1 MESRDAH
8 FATSSVAR
16 LVDRGDSR
24 QCGMVRVVKGGVW
37 KNTEDEILK
46 AAVSKYGMNQWA
58 RISSL
63 LVRKTP
69 KQCKARWYEWLDPSI
84 KKIEWSREEDEKL
97 LHMAKLMPTQWRT
110 IAPIVGRTATQC
122 LERYQQLLDDADAH
136 ESGLGLAGPGVEAAP
151 SADQVLKL
159 RPGEIDPDPESRP
172 AKPDPVDMDED
183 EKEMLSEARAR
194 LANTEGKKAK
204 RKARERALDEARRLS
219 TLQKRRELRAAGIVG
234 KGRDKAKGIDYNA
247 EIPFEKQPLPGF
259 YDTSAEAA
267 KTYEEPMRRTLL
279 QMEPGPQPTD
289 EEAKRKRD
297 KAMNKPSRHE
307 EALRR
312 MQEADKVSKRRKLM
326 LPHAQVSEA
335 DMEQII
341 KLGHAGEEARALV
354 EHGESATEGLLGTYT
369 PIERPAPDATP
380 ARAPVADA
388 LVREARELHARTVT
402 QTPLLGDENVPM
414 PSTARPSEPASTPA
428 ATPYRD
434 ALGLN
439 DGSATPRDAK
449 MQARIA
455 KRQLAARLAALPAP
469 KNDFDIV
476 VDEPPVPEPIVHDD
490 VEEDAAVRD
499 ARLAQEAAE
508 ERERAWAR
516 RTQVVQRALPRPV
529 DVNPHQLEVLL
540 ASLRASDDE
549 AQRLVDHE
557 VVQLMAQD
565 ARVFPLP
572 GSRNVGGQT
581 SALWPVP
588 DTYLAQA
595 RALVEAE
602 TLHATE
608 PSEPVDMPEAWA
620 PDGTRVFRDTLSREA
635 YIQGAQ
641 QRLEVLRTKMNDA
654 ATQALKSEKLLSK
667 LLGGYQAR
675 SRRLGGQVTE
685 AAAKHADM
693 SVRISAL
700 ERLASS
706 EPAAG
711 QERLER
717 IAADVARLSAI
728 ERMAQ
733 GEHKELQEQRA
744 AAQEAWDEIQTELDM
759 RRAEA
764 ALLA

>member
-1 MESRDAH
+1 
-8 FATSSVAR
+8 
-16 LVDRGDSR
+16 
-24 QCGMVRVVKGGVW
+24 
-37 KNTEDEILK
+37 
-46 AAVSKYGMNQWA
+46 MNQWA

-608 PSEPVDMPEAWA
+608 PSEPVDIPEAWT

>member
-1 MESRDAH
+1 
-8 FATSSVAR
+8 
-16 LVDRGDSR
+16 
-24 QCGMVRVVKGGVW
+24 
-37 KNTEDEILK
+37 
-46 AAVSKYGMNQWA
+46 MNQWA

-136 ESGLGLAGPGVEAAP
+136 ESGLGLAGPGAEAAP

-641 QRLEVLRTKMNDA
+641 QRLGVLRAKMNDA

-685 AAAKHADM
+685 AAAKHVDM
-693 SVRISAL
+693 CVRISAL

>member
-1 MESRDAH
+1 M
-8 FATSSVAR
+8 
-16 LVDRGDSR
+16 
-24 QCGMVRVVKGGVW
+24 
-37 KNTEDEILK
+37 
-46 AAVSKYGMNQWA
+46 SKYGMNQWA

-136 ESGLGLAGPGVEAAP
+136 ESGLGLAGPGAEAAP

-402 QTPLLGDENVPM
+402 QTPLLGDENVRM

-581 SALWPVP
+581 SALCPVP

>member
-1 MESRDAH
+1 M
-8 FATSSVAR
+8 
-16 LVDRGDSR
+16 
-24 QCGMVRVVKGGVW
+24 
-37 KNTEDEILK
+37 
-46 AAVSKYGMNQWA
+46 SKYGMNQWA

-136 ESGLGLAGPGVEAAP
+136 ESGLGLAGPGAEAAP

-380 ARAPVADA
+380 ARVPVADA

-635 YIQGAQ
+635 YIQGAK
-641 QRLEVLRTKMNDA
+641 QRLGVLRAKMNDA

>member
-1 MESRDAH
+1 
-8 FATSSVAR
+8 
-16 LVDRGDSR
+16 
-24 QCGMVRVVKGGVW
+24 
-37 KNTEDEILK
+37 
-46 AAVSKYGMNQWA
+46 MNQWA

-136 ESGLGLAGPGVEAAP
+136 ESGLGLAGPGAEAAP

-354 EHGESATEGLLGTYT
+354 EHGESATEALLGTYT
-369 PIERPAPDATP
+369 PMERPAPDATP
-380 ARAPVADA
+380 ARVPVADA

-449 MQARIA
+449 TQARIA

-476 VDEPPVPEPIVHDD
+476 VDEPPVTEPIVHDD

-508 ERERAWAR
+508 ERERAWAH
-516 RTQVVQRALPRPV
+516 RTQVVQRELPRPV
-529 DVNPHQLEVLL
+529 DVNTRQLEALL

-549 AQRLVDHE
+549 AQRLVDLE

-572 GSRNVGGQT
+572 GSRHVGGQA

-717 IAADVARLSAI
+717 IAADVAHLSAM

>member
-1 MESRDAH
+1 M
-8 FATSSVAR
+8 
-16 LVDRGDSR
+16 
-24 QCGMVRVVKGGVW
+24 
-37 KNTEDEILK
+37 
-46 AAVSKYGMNQWA
+46 SKYGMNQWA

-136 ESGLGLAGPGVEAAP
+136 ESGLGLAGPGAEAGP

-529 DVNPHQLEVLL
+529 DVNPYQLEVLL

-620 PDGTRVFRDTLSREA
+620 PDGTRVFRETLSREA

>member
-1 MESRDAH
+1 
-8 FATSSVAR
+8 
-16 LVDRGDSR
+16 
-24 QCGMVRVVKGGVW
+24 
-37 KNTEDEILK
+37 
-46 AAVSKYGMNQWA
+46 MNQWA

-136 ESGLGLAGPGVEAAP
+136 ESGLGLAGPGAEAAP

-380 ARAPVADA
+380 ARVPVADA

-620 PDGTRVFRDTLSREA
+620 PDGTRVFRETLSREA

-641 QRLEVLRTKMNDA
+641 QRLGVLRAKMNDA

-685 AAAKHADM
+685 AAAKHVDM
-693 SVRISAL
+693 CVRISAL

>member
-1 MESRDAH
+1 M
-8 FATSSVAR
+8 
-16 LVDRGDSR
+16 
-24 QCGMVRVVKGGVW
+24 
-37 KNTEDEILK
+37 
-46 AAVSKYGMNQWA
+46 SKYGMNQWA

-84 KKIEWSREEDEKL
+84 KKIEWSRDEDEKL

-516 RTQVVQRALPRPV
+516 RTQVVQRALPRPL

-641 QRLEVLRTKMNDA
+641 QRLGVLRTKMNDA

-733 GEHKELQEQRA
+733 SEHKELQEQRA

>member
-1 MESRDAH
+1 
-8 FATSSVAR
+8 
-16 LVDRGDSR
+16 
-24 QCGMVRVVKGGVW
+24 
-37 KNTEDEILK
+37 
-46 AAVSKYGMNQWA
+46 MNQWA

-136 ESGLGLAGPGVEAAP
+136 ESGLGLAGPGAEAGP

-380 ARAPVADA
+380 ARVPVADA

-572 GSRNVGGQT
+572 GSRHVGGQT

>member
-1 MESRDAH
+1 
-8 FATSSVAR
+8 
-16 LVDRGDSR
+16 
-24 QCGMVRVVKGGVW
+24 
-37 KNTEDEILK
+37 
-46 AAVSKYGMNQWA
+46 MNQWA

-136 ESGLGLAGPGVEAAP
+136 ESGLGLAGPGADAAP

-204 RKARERALDEARRLS
+204 RKDRERALDEARRLS

>member
-1 MESRDAH
+1 M
-8 FATSSVAR
+8 
-16 LVDRGDSR
+16 
-24 QCGMVRVVKGGVW
+24 
-37 KNTEDEILK
+37 
-46 AAVSKYGMNQWA
+46 SKYGMNQWA

-136 ESGLGLAGPGVEAAP
+136 ESGLGLAGPGAEAGP

-326 LPHAQVSEA
+326 LPQAHVSEA

-380 ARAPVADA
+380 ARVPVADA

>member
-1 MESRDAH
+1 
-8 FATSSVAR
+8 
-16 LVDRGDSR
+16 
-24 QCGMVRVVKGGVW
+24 
-37 KNTEDEILK
+37 
-46 AAVSKYGMNQWA
+46 MNQWA

-136 ESGLGLAGPGVEAAP
+136 ESGLGLAGPGAEAGP

-635 YIQGAQ
+635 YIQGAK
-641 QRLEVLRTKMNDA
+641 QRLEVLRAKMNDA

>member
-1 MESRDAH
+1 M
-8 FATSSVAR
+8 
-16 LVDRGDSR
+16 
-24 QCGMVRVVKGGVW
+24 
-37 KNTEDEILK
+37 
-46 AAVSKYGMNQWA
+46 SKYGMNQWA

-335 DMEQII
+335 DMEQIV

-369 PIERPAPDATP
+369 PMERPAPDATP
-380 ARAPVADA
+380 ARVPVADA

>member
-1 MESRDAH
+1 M
-8 FATSSVAR
+8 
-16 LVDRGDSR
+16 
-24 QCGMVRVVKGGVW
+24 
-37 KNTEDEILK
+37 
-46 AAVSKYGMNQWA
+46 SKYGMNQWA

-136 ESGLGLAGPGVEAAP
+136 ESGLGLAGPGAEAAP

-380 ARAPVADA
+380 ARVPVADA

>member
-1 MESRDAH
+1 M
-8 FATSSVAR
+8 
-16 LVDRGDSR
+16 
-24 QCGMVRVVKGGVW
+24 
-37 KNTEDEILK
+37 
-46 AAVSKYGMNQWA
+46 SKYGMNQWA

-529 DVNPHQLEVLL
+529 DVNPLQLEVLL

>member
-1 MESRDAH
+1 M
-8 FATSSVAR
+8 
-16 LVDRGDSR
+16 
-24 QCGMVRVVKGGVW
+24 
-37 KNTEDEILK
+37 
-46 AAVSKYGMNQWA
+46 SKYGMNQWA

-204 RKARERALDEARRLS
+204 RKDRERALDEARRLS

>member
-1 MESRDAH
+1 M
-8 FATSSVAR
+8 
-16 LVDRGDSR
+16 
-24 QCGMVRVVKGGVW
+24 
-37 KNTEDEILK
+37 
-46 AAVSKYGMNQWA
+46 SKYGMNQWA

-136 ESGLGLAGPGVEAAP
+136 ESGLGLAGPGAEAAP

-326 LPHAQVSEA
+326 LPQAQVSEA

-369 PIERPAPDATP
+369 PMERPAPDATP
-380 ARAPVADA
+380 ARVPVAEA
-388 LVREARELHARTVT
+388 LVRDARELHARTVT

-414 PSTARPSEPASTPA
+414 PSTARPSEPASTPT

-449 MQARIA
+449 TQARIA
-455 KRQLAARLAALPAP
+455 KRQLAARFAALPAP

-476 VDEPPVPEPIVHDD
+476 VDEPPVTEPIVHDD

-508 ERERAWAR
+508 ERERAWAH

-620 PDGTRVFRDTLSREA
+620 PDGTRVFRETLSRDA
-635 YIQGAQ
+635 YVQGAQ
-641 QRLEVLRTKMNDA
+641 RRLDFLRTKMNDA

>member
-1 MESRDAH
+1 M
-8 FATSSVAR
+8 
-16 LVDRGDSR
+16 
-24 QCGMVRVVKGGVW
+24 
-37 KNTEDEILK
+37 
-46 AAVSKYGMNQWA
+46 SKYGMNQWA

-380 ARAPVADA
+380 ARVPVADA

-414 PSTARPSEPASTPA
+414 PSTVRPSEPASTPA

>member
-1 MESRDAH
+1 M
-8 FATSSVAR
+8 
-16 LVDRGDSR
+16 
-24 QCGMVRVVKGGVW
+24 
-37 KNTEDEILK
+37 
-46 AAVSKYGMNQWA
+46 SKYGMNQWA

-136 ESGLGLAGPGVEAAP
+136 ESGLGLAGPGAEAAP

-641 QRLEVLRTKMNDA
+641 QRLEVLRAKMNDA

>member
-1 MESRDAH
+1 
-8 FATSSVAR
+8 
-16 LVDRGDSR
+16 
-24 QCGMVRVVKGGVW
+24 
-37 KNTEDEILK
+37 
-46 AAVSKYGMNQWA
+46 MNQWA

-136 ESGLGLAGPGVEAAP
+136 ESGLGLAGPGAEAAP

-380 ARAPVADA
+380 ARVPVADA

-414 PSTARPSEPASTPA
+414 PSTVRPSEPASTPA

-572 GSRNVGGQT
+572 GSRHVGGQT

-620 PDGTRVFRDTLSREA
+620 PDGTRVFRETLSREA

-641 QRLEVLRTKMNDA
+641 QRLGVLRAKMNDA

-685 AAAKHADM
+685 AAAKHVDM
-693 SVRISAL
+693 CVRISAL

>member
-1 MESRDAH
+1 
-8 FATSSVAR
+8 
-16 LVDRGDSR
+16 
-24 QCGMVRVVKGGVW
+24 
-37 KNTEDEILK
+37 
-46 AAVSKYGMNQWA
+46 MNQWA

-380 ARAPVADA
+380 ARVPVADA

>member
-1 MESRDAH
+1 M
-8 FATSSVAR
+8 
-16 LVDRGDSR
+16 
-24 QCGMVRVVKGGVW
+24 
-37 KNTEDEILK
+37 
-46 AAVSKYGMNQWA
+46 SKYGMNQWA

-136 ESGLGLAGPGVEAAP
+136 ESGLGLAGPGAEAAP

-380 ARAPVADA
+380 ARVPVADA

-685 AAAKHADM
+685 AAAKHVDM
-693 SVRISAL
+693 CVRISAL

>member
-1 MESRDAH
+1 
-8 FATSSVAR
+8 
-16 LVDRGDSR
+16 
-24 QCGMVRVVKGGVW
+24 
-37 KNTEDEILK
+37 
-46 AAVSKYGMNQWA
+46 MNQWA

-136 ESGLGLAGPGVEAAP
+136 ESGLGLAGPGAEAAP

-380 ARAPVADA
+380 ARVPVADA

-620 PDGTRVFRDTLSREA
+620 PDGTRVFRETLSREA

>member
-1 MESRDAH
+1 
-8 FATSSVAR
+8 
-16 LVDRGDSR
+16 
-24 QCGMVRVVKGGVW
+24 
-37 KNTEDEILK
+37 
-46 AAVSKYGMNQWA
+46 MNQWA

-136 ESGLGLAGPGVEAAP
+136 ESGLGLAGPGAEAGP

-326 LPHAQVSEA
+326 LPQAQVSEA

-380 ARAPVADA
+380 ARVPVADA

-572 GSRNVGGQT
+572 GSRHVGGQT

-620 PDGTRVFRDTLSREA
+620 PDGTRVFRETLSREA

-641 QRLEVLRTKMNDA
+641 QRLGVLRAKMNDA

-685 AAAKHADM
+685 AAAKHVDM
-693 SVRISAL
+693 CVRISAL

>member
-1 MESRDAH
+1 
-8 FATSSVAR
+8 
-16 LVDRGDSR
+16 
-24 QCGMVRVVKGGVW
+24 
-37 KNTEDEILK
+37 
-46 AAVSKYGMNQWA
+46 MNQWA

-136 ESGLGLAGPGVEAAP
+136 ESGLGLAGPGAEAAP

-499 ARLAQEAAE
+499 ARLAQEASE

>member
-1 MESRDAH
+1 
-8 FATSSVAR
+8 
-16 LVDRGDSR
+16 
-24 QCGMVRVVKGGVW
+24 
-37 KNTEDEILK
+37 
-46 AAVSKYGMNQWA
+46 MNQWA

-136 ESGLGLAGPGVEAAP
+136 ESGLGLAGPGAEAAP

-565 ARVFPLP
+565 VRVFPLP

>member
-1 MESRDAH
+1 
-8 FATSSVAR
+8 
-16 LVDRGDSR
+16 
-24 QCGMVRVVKGGVW
+24 
-37 KNTEDEILK
+37 
-46 AAVSKYGMNQWA
+46 MNQWA

-136 ESGLGLAGPGVEAAP
+136 ESGLGLAGPGAEAGP

-380 ARAPVADA
+380 ARVPVADA

-620 PDGTRVFRDTLSREA
+620 PDGTRVFRDTLSRDE

>member
-1 MESRDAH
+1 M
-8 FATSSVAR
+8 
-16 LVDRGDSR
+16 
-24 QCGMVRVVKGGVW
+24 
-37 KNTEDEILK
+37 
-46 AAVSKYGMNQWA
+46 SKYGMNQWA

-136 ESGLGLAGPGVEAAP
+136 ESGLGLAGPGAEAGP

-326 LPHAQVSEA
+326 LPQAQVSEA

-380 ARAPVADA
+380 ARVPVADA

-620 PDGTRVFRDTLSREA
+620 PDGTRVFRETLSREA

-641 QRLEVLRTKMNDA
+641 QRLGVLRAKMNDA

-685 AAAKHADM
+685 AAAKHVDM
-693 SVRISAL
+693 CVRISAL

>member
-1 MESRDAH
+1 
-8 FATSSVAR
+8 
-16 LVDRGDSR
+16 
-24 QCGMVRVVKGGVW
+24 
-37 KNTEDEILK
+37 
-46 AAVSKYGMNQWA
+46 MNQWA

-136 ESGLGLAGPGVEAAP
+136 ESGLGLAGPGAEAGP

-380 ARAPVADA
+380 ARVPVADA

-439 DGSATPRDAK
+439 DAGATPRDAK

-572 GSRNVGGQT
+572 GSRHVGGQT

-620 PDGTRVFRDTLSREA
+620 PDGTRVFRETLSREA
-635 YIQGAQ
+635 YIQGAK
-641 QRLEVLRTKMNDA
+641 QRLGVLRAKMNDA

-685 AAAKHADM
+685 AAAKHVDM
-693 SVRISAL
+693 CVRISAL

>member
-1 MESRDAH
+1 
-8 FATSSVAR
+8 
-16 LVDRGDSR
+16 
-24 QCGMVRVVKGGVW
+24 MVRVVKGGVW

-136 ESGLGLAGPGVEAAP
+136 ESGLGLAGPGAEAAP

-635 YIQGAQ
+635 YIQGAK
-641 QRLEVLRTKMNDA
+641 QRLEVLRAKMNDA

-685 AAAKHADM
+685 AAAKHVDM
-693 SVRISAL
+693 CVRISAL

>member
-1 MESRDAH
+1 
-8 FATSSVAR
+8 
-16 LVDRGDSR
+16 
-24 QCGMVRVVKGGVW
+24 
-37 KNTEDEILK
+37 
-46 AAVSKYGMNQWA
+46 MNQWA

-136 ESGLGLAGPGVEAAP
+136 ESGLGLAGPGAEAGP

-380 ARAPVADA
+380 ARVPVADA

-414 PSTARPSEPASTPA
+414 PSTVRPSEPASTPA

-516 RTQVVQRALPRPV
+516 RTQVVQRELPRPV
-529 DVNPHQLEVLL
+529 DVNTRQLEALL

-572 GSRNVGGQT
+572 GSRHVGGQT

-620 PDGTRVFRDTLSREA
+620 PDGTRVFRETLSREA

-641 QRLEVLRTKMNDA
+641 QRLGVLRAKMNDA

>member
-1 MESRDAH
+1 
-8 FATSSVAR
+8 
-16 LVDRGDSR
+16 
-24 QCGMVRVVKGGVW
+24 
-37 KNTEDEILK
+37 
-46 AAVSKYGMNQWA
+46 MNQWA

-136 ESGLGLAGPGVEAAP
+136 ESGLGLAGPGAEAAP

-380 ARAPVADA
+380 ARVPVADA

-402 QTPLLGDENVPM
+402 QTPLLGDENIPM

>member
-1 MESRDAH
+1 M
-8 FATSSVAR
+8 
-16 LVDRGDSR
+16 
-24 QCGMVRVVKGGVW
+24 
-37 KNTEDEILK
+37 
-46 AAVSKYGMNQWA
+46 SKYGMNQWA

-414 PSTARPSEPASTPA
+414 PSTAGASEPASTPA

-717 IAADVARLSAI
+717 IAADVAHLSAM

-733 GEHKELQEQRA
+733 GKHKELQEQRA

>member
-1 MESRDAH
+1 
-8 FATSSVAR
+8 
-16 LVDRGDSR
+16 
-24 QCGMVRVVKGGVW
+24 
-37 KNTEDEILK
+37 
-46 AAVSKYGMNQWA
+46 MNQWA

-136 ESGLGLAGPGVEAAP
+136 ESGLGLAGPGAEAAP

-335 DMEQII
+335 DMEQIV

-369 PIERPAPDATP
+369 PMERPAPDATP
-380 ARAPVADA
+380 ARVPVADA

-620 PDGTRVFRDTLSREA
+620 PDGTRVFRETLSREA

-641 QRLEVLRTKMNDA
+641 QRLGVLRAKMNDA

>member
-1 MESRDAH
+1 M
-8 FATSSVAR
+8 
-16 LVDRGDSR
+16 
-24 QCGMVRVVKGGVW
+24 
-37 KNTEDEILK
+37 
-46 AAVSKYGMNQWA
+46 SKYGMNQWA

-136 ESGLGLAGPGVEAAP
+136 ESGLGLAGPGAEAAP

-549 AQRLVDHE
+549 AQRLVDDE

-620 PDGTRVFRDTLSREA
+620 PDGTRVFRETLSREA

>member
-1 MESRDAH
+1 M
-8 FATSSVAR
+8 
-16 LVDRGDSR
+16 
-24 QCGMVRVVKGGVW
+24 
-37 KNTEDEILK
+37 
-46 AAVSKYGMNQWA
+46 SKYGMNQWA

-136 ESGLGLAGPGVEAAP
+136 ESGLGLAGPGAEAGP

-204 RKARERALDEARRLS
+204 RKDRERALDEARRLS

-326 LPHAQVSEA
+326 LPQAQVSEA

-380 ARAPVADA
+380 ARVPVADA

-414 PSTARPSEPASTPA
+414 PSTVRPSEPASTPA

-439 DGSATPRDAK
+439 DAGATPRDAK

-572 GSRNVGGQT
+572 GSRHVGGQT

-620 PDGTRVFRDTLSREA
+620 PDGTRVFRETLSREA
-635 YIQGAQ
+635 YIQGAK
-641 QRLEVLRTKMNDA
+641 QRLDVLRAKMNDA

-700 ERLASS
+700 ERLAST

>member
-1 MESRDAH
+1 M
-8 FATSSVAR
+8 
-16 LVDRGDSR
+16 
-24 QCGMVRVVKGGVW
+24 
-37 KNTEDEILK
+37 
-46 AAVSKYGMNQWA
+46 SKYGMNQWA

-136 ESGLGLAGPGVEAAP
+136 ESGLGLAGPGAEAGP

-380 ARAPVADA
+380 ARVPVADA

-439 DGSATPRDAK
+439 DAGATPRDAK

-572 GSRNVGGQT
+572 GSRHVGGQT

-620 PDGTRVFRDTLSREA
+620 PDGTRVFRETLSREA
-635 YIQGAQ
+635 YIQGAK
-641 QRLEVLRTKMNDA
+641 QRLGVLRAKMNDA

-685 AAAKHADM
+685 AAAKHVDM
-693 SVRISAL
+693 CVRISAL

>member
-1 MESRDAH
+1 
-8 FATSSVAR
+8 
-16 LVDRGDSR
+16 
-24 QCGMVRVVKGGVW
+24 
-37 KNTEDEILK
+37 
-46 AAVSKYGMNQWA
+46 MNQWA

-136 ESGLGLAGPGVEAAP
+136 ESGLGLAGPGAEAAP

-641 QRLEVLRTKMNDA
+641 QRLEVLRAKMNDA

>member
-1 MESRDAH
+1 
-8 FATSSVAR
+8 
-16 LVDRGDSR
+16 
-24 QCGMVRVVKGGVW
+24 
-37 KNTEDEILK
+37 
-46 AAVSKYGMNQWA
+46 MNQWA

-136 ESGLGLAGPGVEAAP
+136 ESGLGLAGPGAEAAP

-326 LPHAQVSEA
+326 LPQAQVSEA

-380 ARAPVADA
+380 ARVPVADA

-402 QTPLLGDENVPM
+402 QTPLLVDENVPM
-414 PSTARPSEPASTPA
+414 PSTTRPSEPASTPA

-439 DGSATPRDAK
+439 DAGATPRDAK

-572 GSRNVGGQT
+572 GSRHVGGQT

-620 PDGTRVFRDTLSREA
+620 PDGTRVFRETLSREA
-635 YIQGAQ
+635 YIQGAK
-641 QRLEVLRTKMNDA
+641 QRLDVLRAKMNDA

>member
-1 MESRDAH
+1 M
-8 FATSSVAR
+8 
-16 LVDRGDSR
+16 
-24 QCGMVRVVKGGVW
+24 
-37 KNTEDEILK
+37 
-46 AAVSKYGMNQWA
+46 SKYGMNQWA

-136 ESGLGLAGPGVEAAP
+136 ESGLGLAGPGAEAGP

-602 TLHATE
+602 TLHAAE